1 MKTKA
6 QVIDIEDQSMHA
18 EVQFKAALAM
28 YLEHRKHLLVI
39 IFLFLAAF
47 GIRLYHINE
56 PPLDF
61 HATRQYRYFLD
72 ARKYYYDA
80 LQSVPD
86 WKKQIAVINK
96 QTEGTLEPT
105 IMPFIVSLAYRVT
118 GGEQFWIPRLL
129 SSVFWL
135 IGGGFLYLIAKKIT
149 SMDAAV
155 FSTAFYLFLP
165 FGVSASR
172 SFQPDPMMI
181 MMLLLS
187 VFSILRYHDRPSK
200 FTLAIGTAAA
210 ALAFLIKPVCL
221 FTIIG
226 AFLSLAIYK
235 QGVRRAV
242 VSPGFLVFTVIS
254 VLPPMIFYL
263 YGIFSGGLLR
273 SQAERSF
280 LPYLFF
286 DPFFWKNWLNNIRLV
301 VGFTAFI
308 GALLG
313 TLMLRDGAPKALL
326 IGLWIG
332 YSVFC
337 LAFNYPMAAHDYYQ
351 LQFIPI
357 VALSIGPI
365 GALVMDRLKQLPTL
379 WRMAAWASLLLAL
392 ILSILVARSR
402 LINPDFERKVR
413 IAQEIGERVN
423 HSTKNVFLSSD
434 YGRQLRYEGELA
446 GYAWPLNSDF
456 EWGRLAKTGD
466 KFNAEERFN
475 AWFLRYSP
483 EYFIVTDLREFEEQG
498 DLRNFLTENFPMLV
512 QNDDYLIFDL
522 RRLIRTTTQ

>member
-1 MKTKA
+1 MKTD
-6 QVIDIEDQSMHA
+6 VRFTDIGDQSMRA
-18 EVQFKAALAM
+18 ESQFRATPATYFL
-28 YLEHRKHLLVI
+28 HRKHLLVI
-39 IFLFLAAF
+39 AFLFSAAF

-61 HATRQYRYFLD
+61 HPTRQYRYFLD

-86 WKKQIAVINK
+86 WKKQIATINK

-105 IMPFIVSLAYRVT
+105 IMPFIVSFAYRVI

-135 IGGGFLYLIAKKIT
+135 IGGGFLYLIGKRIT
-149 SMDAAV
+149 GVDAAV
-155 FSTAFYLFLP
+155 FSTTFYLFLP

-172 SFQPDPMMI
+172 SFQPDGMMI
-181 MMLLLS
+181 MMLLFS
-187 VFSILRYHDRPSK
+187 VFSILLYHERPSR
-200 FTLAIGTAAA
+200 FTLAVATGAA

-235 QGVRRAV
+235 QGIRRAV

-254 VLPPMIFYL
+254 VLPTMIFYL
-263 YGIFSGGLLR
+263 YGIFSAGLIR
-273 SQAERSF
+273 SQAESTF

-286 DPFFWKNWLNNIRLV
+286 DPFFWKNWLNNIGLV

-313 TLMLRDGAPKALL
+313 TLMLRDGFPRALL

-337 LAFNYPMAAHDYYQ
+337 LAFNYSMAAHDYYQ
-351 LQFIPI
+351 LQFVPI
-357 VALSIGPI
+357 VALSIAPI
-365 GALVMDRLKQLPTL
+365 GALVMDRLKQLPTF
-379 WRMAAWASLLLAL
+379 WRMAGWGILLLAL
-392 ILSILVARSR
+392 LLSIVVARSR
-402 LINPDFERKVR
+402 LMNPDFERKVR
-413 IAQEIGERVN
+413 TAQEIGERVN
-423 HSTKNVFLSSD
+423 HSTKNLFLSSN
-434 YGRQLRYEGELA
+434 YGRQLRYDGELA
-446 GYAWPLNSDF
+446 GYAWPLKSDF
-456 EWGRLAKTGD
+456 EWDRLAKAGE
-466 KFNAEERFN
+466 FNAEERFN
-475 AWFLRYSP
+475 TRFLRYSP
-483 EYFIVTDLREFEEQG
+483 EYFIVEDLLEFEQQR
-498 DLRNFLTENFPMLV
+498 DLKEFLSKFPTISKTV
-512 QNDDYLIFDL
+512 DYLIFDL
-522 RRLIRTTTQ
+522 RGK